1 MQESQ
6 ASTEASN
13 SLLTMISDSID
24 TYFSPSASQHPE
36 SSTVDVPRIVQPCD
50 STCSGFDEH
59 GFPVDPDDFMEWS
72 RYNQTSSERQES
84 QVVVW
89 HEWLCQ
95 PAAVDAARH
104 GGVVLDQELLTMA
117 QKNAR
122 SGIPA
127 AYRRTVYGLL
137 SHPVSPGVYA
147 SYCAQAER
155 CDDEVLHQ
163 IDRDINRTFT
173 CHPSFKPS
181 SQGVKSLRSVLRAV
195 AMRFRYVGYCQ
206 GMNFVAALLLVVTKY
221 GASHDFSSDAT
232 ISEEEAVRV
241 EESAFWVVCG
251 LVDSLL
257 PEAYFGSDRTQTLPQ
272 LHGLRCCLEV
282 ITCLMEKREPELVSH
297 LKELGLPPSVFA
309 VRWLPCLF
317 GGCLPA
323 ETCLRI
329 WDLLLA
335 FGECVLYQAVV
346 ALMEMHKDQLLATDD
361 PQQAFDII
369 QAACTSMYDADAM
382 LKHFDL
388 SINQQ
393 LIEKTQ
399 AQLRKQEQ
407 AETEPEDDGAESE
420 SALQVM
426 SGLFED
432 LGASWIIVEAVFKD
446 SAVNDVV
453 SSLNTRAALE
463 APAE

>member
-1 MQESQ
+1 MV
-6 ASTEASN
+6 A
-13 SLLTMISDSID
+13 
-24 TYFSPSASQHPE
+24 
-36 SSTVDVPRIVQPCD
+36 
-50 STCSGFDEH
+50 
-59 GFPVDPDDFMEWS
+59 
-72 RYNQTSSERQES
+72 
-84 QVVVW
+84 W

-104 GGVVLDQELLTMA
+104 GGVVLDQDLLTLA
-117 QKNAR
+117 QQYAR
-122 SGIPA
+122 GGIPA

-155 CDDEVLHQ
+155 CDNEVLNQ

-173 CHPSFKPS
+173 NHPSFKPTT
-181 SQGVKSLRSVLRAV
+181 QGVKSLRSILRAV
-195 AMRFRYVGYCQ
+195 AMRFSYVGYCQ
-206 GMNFVAALLLVVTKY
+206 GMNFVTALLLVVTKY
-221 GASHDFSSDAT
+221 GASHDFSSETT
-232 ISEEEAVRV
+232 ISEEEAMMV

-251 LVDSLL
+251 LIDSLL
-257 PEAYFGSDRTQTLPQ
+257 PEAFFGSDRHNKLPQ
-272 LHGLRCCLEV
+272 LHGLRNSLEV
-282 ITCLMEKREPELVSH
+282 ITFLMESRAPNLVAH

-317 GGCLPA
+317 SGCLPA

-335 FGECVLYQAVV
+335 FGDCVLYQTAI
-346 ALMEMHKDQLLATDD
+346 ALMEMHTEQLLATDD

-369 QAACTSMYDADAM
+369 QTACNSMYDADQM
-382 LKHFDL
+382 LQHLDL
-388 SINQQ
+388 SIDQKALEKVQQ
-393 LIEKTQ
+393 EIQ
-399 AQLRKQEQ
+399 KQESNETQ
-407 AETEPEDDGAESE
+407 LVEAEEPTEPD

-446 SAVNDVV
+446 SAVTDVV
-453 SSLNTRAALE
+453 NICNNRSFQSLP
-463 APAE
+463 APPEEE

>member
-1 MQESQ
+1 MQQSKTPPDG
-6 ASTEASN
+6 SS
-13 SLLTMISDSID
+13 SILSMISDSFD
-24 TYFSPSASQHPE
+24 TYFSPSGSDPE
-36 SSTVDVPRIVQPCD
+36 SSTVAVPRIVQPCD
-50 STCSGFDEH
+50 ATCSGFDEH
-59 GFPVDPDDFMEWS
+59 GFPVDPADYDEWS
-72 RYNQTSSERQES
+72 RYNQASSERQED
-84 QVVVW
+84 QVVAW

-104 GGVVLDQELLTMA
+104 GGVVLDQELLTTA

-137 SHPVSPGVYA
+137 SHPISPGVYA

-155 CDDEVLHQ
+155 CRDEVLNQ

-173 CHPSFKPS
+173 VHPSFKLS

-206 GMNFVAALLLVVTKY
+206 GMNFVTALLLVVTKY
-221 GASHDFSSDAT
+221 GASHDFSSET
-232 ISEEEAVRV
+232 SISEEEAGRV

-257 PEAYFGSDRTQTLPQ
+257 PEAYFGSDRTETLPQ
-272 LHGLRCCLEV
+272 LHGLRSCLEV
-282 ITCLMEKREPELVSH
+282 TTCLMEKRSPELVDH

-317 GGCLPA
+317 SGCLPA

-335 FGECVLYQAVV
+335 FGECVLYQAAV
-346 ALMEMHKDQLLATDD
+346 ALMEMHSKQLLATDD

-382 LKHFDL
+382 LQHFDV
-388 SINQQ
+388 SIDQQ
-393 LIEKTQ
+393 
-399 AQLRKQEQ
+399 
-407 AETEPEDDGAESE
+407 
-420 SALQVM
+420 
-426 SGLFED
+426 
-432 LGASWIIVEAVFKD
+432 
-446 SAVNDVV
+446 
-453 SSLNTRAALE
+453 
-463 APAE
+463 